1 MVLEDILWLSLGINV
16 GLLYYNHRNNTK
28 HKELSA
34 MFSQLMF
41 VMEGLADRQLD
52 IKRRNDGRIE
62 VKDAHTPTMEKANG
76 N

>member
-62 VKDAHTPTMEKANG
+62 VKDAPTMEKANG